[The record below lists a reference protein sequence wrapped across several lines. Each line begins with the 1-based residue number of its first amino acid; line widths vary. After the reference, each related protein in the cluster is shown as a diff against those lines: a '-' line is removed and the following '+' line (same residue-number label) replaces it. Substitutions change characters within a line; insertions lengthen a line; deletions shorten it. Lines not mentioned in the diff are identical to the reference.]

1 MQGSPRSIAHVDSK
15 PLQVGRPHVATN
27 EAIHDLGGTR
37 RVARLP
43 WRASSG
49 SSWSDSTALRRNAW
63 QRFHSVIGRVALALL
78 KTIGKVDD
86 GVTDPWA
93 ALSAQHGFDFS
104 RFEQR
109 LPGGLV
115 LVSTESLTV

>member
-1 MQGSPRSIAHVDSK
+1 MLLPMKRYMTLVELK
-15 PLQVGRPHVATN
+15 EL
-27 EAIHDLGGTR
+27 LGFPGGHL
-37 RVARLP
+37 RVP
-43 WRASSG
+43 
-49 SSWSDSTALRRNAW
+49 AW
-63 QRFHSVIGRVALALL
+63 QRFHSVIGRVALAPL

>member
-1 MQGSPRSIAHVDSK
+1 M
-15 PLQVGRPHVATN
+15 
-27 EAIHDLGGTR
+27 
-37 RVARLP
+37 
-43 WRASSG
+43 
-49 SSWSDSTALRRNAW
+49 
-63 QRFHSVIGRVALALL
+63 IGRVALALL

-93 ALSAQHGFDFS
+93 ALSAHHGFDFS

-109 LPGGLV
+109 LKGGLV

>member
-1 MQGSPRSIAHVDSK
+1 M
-15 PLQVGRPHVATN
+15 
-27 EAIHDLGGTR
+27 
-37 RVARLP
+37 
-43 WRASSG
+43 
-49 SSWSDSTALRRNAW
+49 
-63 QRFHSVIGRVALALL
+63 IGRVALAPL

>member
-1 MQGSPRSIAHVDSK
+1 MQFHCPLAPRI
-15 PLQVGRPHVATN
+15 R
-27 EAIHDLGGTR
+27 
-37 RVARLP
+37 
-43 WRASSG
+43 RASSG
-49 SSWSDSTALRRNAW
+49 SSWSDSTAVRRNAW

-78 KTIGKVDD
+78 KNIGKVDD

-109 LPGGLV
+109 LKGGLV

>member
-1 MQGSPRSIAHVDSK
+1 MLLPMKRYMTLVELK
-15 PLQVGRPHVATN
+15 EL
-27 EAIHDLGGTR
+27 LGFPGGHL
-37 RVARLP
+37 RVP
-43 WRASSG
+43 
-49 SSWSDSTALRRNAW
+49 AW
-63 QRFHSVIGRVALALL
+63 QRFHSSVIGRVALAPL